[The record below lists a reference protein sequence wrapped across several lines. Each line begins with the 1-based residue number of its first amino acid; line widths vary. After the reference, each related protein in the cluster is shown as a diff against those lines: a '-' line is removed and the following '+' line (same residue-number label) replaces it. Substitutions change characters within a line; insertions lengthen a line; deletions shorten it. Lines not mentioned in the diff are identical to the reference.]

1 MHVALRDRQPRR
13 LGRRGQRRFGV
24 LRARPHLAFVGRV
37 ERSRVQ
43 RLHAGVRLVWIAVDC
58 FDLLRRASDRC
69 FRVAFLVS
77 DEGLLRIEA
86 GLEHLANRGA
96 GDLAFSPSSHAT
108 GNASSAVLACHQLSA
123 TTPTADSPTWT
134 TCFTP
139 LLPAILAA
147 SKLFTLP
154 PCTGQALT
162 AAYNMPG
169 SLTSIE

>member
-1 MHVALRDRQPRR
+1 TFFAAPAIAAFASPFWFPTKACSASSPALSTSP
-13 LGRRGQRRFGV
+13 
-24 LRARPHLAFVGRV
+24 
-37 ERSRVQ
+37 
-43 RLHAGVRLVWIAVDC
+43 
-58 FDLLRRASDRC
+58 
-69 FRVAFLVS
+69 
-77 DEGLLRIEA
+77 IEA
-86 GLEHLANRGA
+86 LVT
-96 GDLAFSPSSHAT
+96 LAFSPSSHAM

-169 SLTSIE
+169 SLTSIEYRDLTGLL